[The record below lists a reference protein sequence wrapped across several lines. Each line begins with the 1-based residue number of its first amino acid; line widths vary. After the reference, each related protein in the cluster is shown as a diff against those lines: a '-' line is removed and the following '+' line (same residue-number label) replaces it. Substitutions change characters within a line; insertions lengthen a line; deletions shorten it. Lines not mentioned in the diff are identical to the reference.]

1 MDAAAHRA
9 WIDARDRAV
18 WGRHGLAALAATHW
32 LDDRERE
39 CDGVPG
45 VWRTDGAAAIGR
57 VDGAVLRLAP
67 GDAAH
72 HGDVLLRGFAREG
85 AIAVRAYDP
94 AVLRPG
100 ARIERAA
107 YDPRHR
113 VTGVFRTAATSEPA
127 VAVDGHRT
135 SDDFDGTVAFTLDG
149 HPLELTVQ
157 RGAKGLTARFA
168 DATSGVGSFGFRFLR
183 LPRPSADGSV
193 EVDLNRAYLP
203 PCAFSDHYVCLLP
216 PAGNR
221 WTVPVPVGELR
232 VV

>member
-9 WIDARDRAV
+9 WIVARDRAV
-18 WGRHGLAALAATHW
+18 WGRHGIASLAATHW
-32 LDDRERE
+32 LDGEERA

-57 VDGAVLRLAP
+57 VDGDVLRLAL
-67 GDAAH
+67 GDEAH

-94 AVLRPG
+94 AVLREG

-107 YDPRHR
+107 YDPRYL
-113 VTGVFRTAATSEPA
+113 VTGVFSAAATSEPTI
-127 VAVDGHRT
+127 AVDGHR
-135 SDDFDGTVAFTLDG
+135 SHDDFDGTVALTLDG
-149 HPLELTVQ
+149 HALELTVQ
-157 RGAKGLTARFA
+157 RDGDRLAARFA
-168 DATSGVGSFGFRFLR
+168 DATSGVGSFRFLR
-183 LPRPSADGSV
+183 LPLPGADGSV

-203 PCAFSDHYVCLLP
+203 PCAFSDHYLCVLP

-221 WTVPVPVGELR
+221 WSVPVPVGELR
-232 VV
+232 VA